1 MRKFRLLTPE
11 EIECRVAMITE
22 KGLQLLLYK
31 TARTDYALLDE
42 TVGAENWQ
50 NDYKEVSGN
59 VYCGIGI
66 LMDGKWIWKWNCGT
80 ESNMEAEKGEA
91 SDAMK
96 RAGFAWGIGTELYS
110 SPWIWVKA
118 DACNIEKN
126 DRGKL
131 ICNDK
136 FKVAGIEYDE
146 NENISFLAIDNVKKH
161 CAAFMTDP
169 KRKSNPKPKQ
179 DDDLPPLPSADQLR
193 KEILAIAPMKGKSV
207 ESVVR
212 ADYSGLAWNDLPA
225 ESLLEIKRRL
235 LLRDDV

>member
-1 MRKFRLLTPE
+1 MRRFRLLKE
-11 EIECRVAMITE
+11 DEIECRVAMINE

-66 LMDGKWIWKWNCGT
+66 LMDGKWIWKWNCGS

-118 DACNIEKN
+118 ENCNIEQKN
-126 DRGKL
+126 GRYV
-131 ICNDK
+131 CNDK
-136 FKVAGIEYDE
+136 FVVTGIDYDE
-146 NENISFLAIDNVKKH
+146 KERINFLAIDNTKKH
-161 CAAFMTDP
+161 CAAFLTEP
-169 KRKSNPKPKQ
+169 KRKQKTVTEKVE
-179 DDDLPPLPSADQLR
+179 LPPMPDEKQLR
-193 KEILAIAPMKGKSV
+193 QEILAIAPKKGIKIDDVIKASY
-207 ESVVR
+207 
-212 ADYSGLAWNDLPA
+212 DGLSWEELKA
-225 ESLLEIKRRL
+225 ESLIELKRRML
-235 LLRDDV
+235 KRSDV